1 MSLAKHGEKGKFNHF
16 SLSLEPVAWTKS
28 GRPTPSVIQL
38 PPSESPKAQMLTIF
52 RNLSLKLQLTIAG
65 FMAFVPAVVIALM
78 FYQQLQ
84 KDIAFSQ
91 KEIDGL
97 EHIRPVWDALALVSA
112 SQVGGE
118 ATISAKD
125 LEARLVAAN
134 AKYGSTLES
143 SDAFKKFG
151 ASLATTGWPTVNP
164 AKAVEADAAIAQT
177 HEFIR
182 DLGDLSNLTLDPDLD
197 TFYLMEITTMRLP
210 QLMER
215 TVKLHKHIAEL
226 QNPANRTDRKRGE
239 FFGAIGNLESELAE
253 IQRSLERAIRGNP
266 EGQVK
271 AAVEASFA
279 VFVARSR
286 ALSGILKRYGVEM
299 ADKGAPLI
307 DVEAISPA
315 IRGMFTANDEF
326 WRAATGSLDERLAVR
341 VRGLN
346 DKVFNVVAL
355 SSGITLFSLI
365 IGLYFSNAMVM
376 NLYRLKKT
384 IDAVARGD
392 LSTQNA
398 MTDQNTEIGG
408 ISRAIERLRSAV
420 AERMDAKHLVQQG
433 TVLDEQR
440 RLLIETVAGDIST
453 QIDGIII
460 DMNIACQE
468 LLGTVEL
475 VTNNAQDTQIHMV
488 TTSQRLDGAS
498 SNVLKV
504 ASSITQLAQST
515 REIAQQSATAANVAD
530 KARRSTDRAQA
541 SLATLDKAV
550 QKIGDIGG
558 MITGIA
564 SQTNLLA
571 LNATIE
577 AARAG
582 EAGRGFAVVA
592 GEVKALASQ
601 TTNATHE
608 IGGQIASIR
617 GAVADVAAIVQDVVM
632 VIDEITSVSTA
643 IAAATEQQSVTTDE
657 INFNIEE
664 TATDSR
670 AVSEVLKDVT
680 TKSLDTSE
688 KASELSNIA
697 AALSKKADEV
707 ERSMARLLGDLKAA

>member
-1 MSLAKHGEKGKFNHF
+1 
-16 SLSLEPVAWTKS
+16 
-28 GRPTPSVIQL
+28 
-38 PPSESPKAQMLTIF
+38 MLQIF
-52 RNLSLKLQLTIAG
+52 RNLSLKLQLTLAG

-91 KEIDGL
+91 KELDGL
-97 EHIRPVWDALALVSA
+97 EHIRPVWDALALLSIL
-112 SQVGGE
+112 QVGGDKK
-118 ATISAKD
+118 ISVKD
-125 LEARLVAAN
+125 IQDRLSIANTKHGAA
-134 AKYGSTLES
+134 LES
-143 SDAFKKFG
+143 SEGFRKLNNR
-151 ASLATTGWPTVNP
+151 LAATGWPAPAP
-164 AKAVEADAAIAQT
+164 AKAAESSSAIAQT

-197 TFYLMEITTMRLP
+197 TFYLMEISTMRLP

-215 TVKLHKHIAEL
+215 AVKLHAQVLAL
-226 QNPANRTDRKRGE
+226 QDTANRTDRKRGE
-239 FFGAIGNLESELAE
+239 LFGAIGNFESD
-253 IQRSLERAIRGNP
+253 IQDIERSVERAIRGNP

-271 AAVEASFA
+271 TALDASFKTFAAHSLA
-279 VFVARSR
+279 VSTMLRRYGIEIAERGTTSVGKEEINPAIQAMVAASDQFWR
-286 ALSGILKRYGVEM
+286 ALSG
-299 ADKGAPLI
+299 
-307 DVEAISPA
+307 
-315 IRGMFTANDEF
+315 
-326 WRAATGSLDERLAVR
+326 SLQERLDVR
-341 VRGLN
+341 VKGLN

-384 IDAVARGD
+384 IDAVAQGD
-392 LSTQNA
+392 LSTRNA
-398 MTDQNTEIGG
+398 MIDSKTEIGG
-408 ISRAIERLRSAV
+408 VSRAVDRLRIAV
-420 AERMDAKHLVQQG
+420 AERMDAKHLAQQG

-440 RLLIETVAGDIST
+440 RILIETVSRDIST
-453 QIDGIII
+453 QIDGLII

-488 TTSQRLDGAS
+488 TTSQRLDGAT

-530 KARRSTDRAQA
+530 KARRSTDRVRG

-558 MITGIA
+558 MIAGIA
-564 SQTNLLA
+564 NQTNLLA

-601 TTNATHE
+601 TANATHE
-608 IGGQIASIR
+608 IGDQIASIR
-617 GAVADVAAIVQDVVM
+617 GAVADVAAVVQDVVL
-632 VIDEITSVSTA
+632 VIDDITSVSTA

-680 TKSLDTSE
+680 NKSLDTSE

-697 AALSKKADEV
+697 ANLSKKADEV
-707 ERSMARLLGDLKAA
+707 ERTMARLLGDLKAA

>member
-1 MSLAKHGEKGKFNHF
+1 
-16 SLSLEPVAWTKS
+16 
-28 GRPTPSVIQL
+28 
-38 PPSESPKAQMLTIF
+38 MLTIF
-52 RNLSLKLQLTIAG
+52 RNLSLKLQLSIAG

-78 FYQQLQ
+78 FHQQLQ

-91 KEIDGL
+91 KELDGL
-97 EHIRPVWDALALVSA
+97 QHIRPVWDVLALLSI
-112 SQVGGE
+112 SQIGSETKV
-118 ATISAKD
+118 AAKD
-125 LEARLVAAN
+125 IQERLAVANTKHGA
-134 AKYGSTLES
+134 ALES
-143 SDAFKKFG
+143 SEAFRKLG
-151 ASLATTGWPTVNP
+151 AKLTAIGWPEPNP
-164 AKAVEADAAIAQT
+164 SKAAESGLAIAQT

-197 TFYLMEITTMRLP
+197 TFYLMEISTMRLP

-215 TVKLHKHIAEL
+215 AVKLHGQVLAL
-226 QNPANRTDRKRGE
+226 QDPANRTDRKRGE
-239 FFGAIGNLESELAE
+239 LFGAIGNFESD
-253 IQRSLERAIRGNP
+253 IQDIERSVERAIRGNP

-271 AAVEASFA
+271 AAVDASYRTFA
-279 VFVARSR
+279 ARSL
-286 ALSGILKRYGVEM
+286 AVSTMLKRYGIEIIDRGTASVGV
-299 ADKGAPLI
+299 ADI
-307 DVEAISPA
+307 NPA
-315 IRGMFTANDEF
+315 IQGMITSSDQF
-326 WRAATGSLDERLAVR
+326 WRALAGSLEERLDFR
-341 VRGLN
+341 VKGLN
-346 DKVFNVVAL
+346 NKVFNVVAF
-355 SSGITLFSLI
+355 SSGITLFSLM

-384 IDAVARGD
+384 IDAVAQGD
-392 LSTQNA
+392 LSTRNA
-398 MTDQNTEIGG
+398 MIDSQTEIGG
-408 ISRAIERLRSAV
+408 LSRAVDRLRIAI
-420 AERMDAKHLVQQG
+420 AERMDAKHLAEQS

-440 RLLIETVAGDIST
+440 RVLIETVSKDINI
-453 QIDGIII
+453 QIEGLIV

-468 LLGTVEL
+468 LLGTVDL

-488 TTSQRLDGAS
+488 TTSQRLDGATC
-498 SNVLKV
+498 NVLKV

-530 KARRSTDRAQA
+530 KARRSTDRVQG
-541 SLATLDKAV
+541 SLVTLDKAV

-592 GEVKALASQ
+592 GEVKALAGQ
-601 TTNATHE
+601 TANATHE
-608 IGGQIASIR
+608 IGDQIAAIR
-617 GAVADVAAIVQDVVM
+617 GAVTDVAAVVNDM
-632 VIDEITSVSTA
+632 VLVIDEITSVSTA

-680 TKSLDTSE
+680 VKSLDTSE

-697 AALSKKADEV
+697 ANLSKKADEV
-707 ERSMARLLGDLKAA
+707 ERTMARLLGDLKAA

>member
-1 MSLAKHGEKGKFNHF
+1 
-16 SLSLEPVAWTKS
+16 
-28 GRPTPSVIQL
+28 
-38 PPSESPKAQMLTIF
+38 MLTIF

-91 KEIDGL
+91 KELDGL
-97 EHIRPVWDALALVSA
+97 DHIRPVWDALALLSI
-112 SQVGGE
+112 SQVGGD
-118 ATISAKD
+118 TKISAKD
-125 LEARLVAAN
+125 IQERLATAN
-134 AKYGSTLES
+134 TKHGTALES
-143 SDAFKKFG
+143 SEAFRKLG
-151 ASLATTGWPTVNP
+151 AKLTVTGWPSP
-164 AKAVEADAAIAQT
+164 ASSKAGEASAAIAQT

-197 TFYLMEITTMRLP
+197 TFYLMEISTMRLP
-210 QLMER
+210 QLVEHMVR
-215 TVKLHKHIAEL
+215 LHGQVLAL
-226 QNPANRTDRKRGE
+226 QDPANRSDQKRGE
-239 FFGAIGNLESELAE
+239 LFGAIVNFESG
-253 IQRSLERAIRGNP
+253 IQDITRSMERAIRGNP

-271 AAVEASFA
+271 AAVDASYKAFA
-279 VFVARSR
+279 ARSL
-286 ALSGILKRYGVEM
+286 AVATMLKRYGIEI
-299 ADKGAPLI
+299 AD
-307 DVEAISPA
+307 
-315 IRGMFTANDEF
+315 RGTASIGKEDINAVIQAMVVASDQF
-326 WRAATGSLDERLAVR
+326 WRAVAGSLDERLGVR
-341 VRGLN
+341 VKGMN
-346 DKVFNVVAL
+346 DKVFNVVAF
-355 SSGITLFSLI
+355 SSGITLFSLM

-384 IDAVARGD
+384 IDAVAQGD
-392 LSTQNA
+392 LSTRNA
-398 MTDQNTEIGG
+398 MTDSKTEIGG
-408 ISRAIERLRSAV
+408 LSRAIDRLRIAV
-420 AERMDAKHLVQQG
+420 AERMDAKYQAEQD
-433 TVLDEQR
+433 TAMDEQR
-440 RLLIETVAGDIST
+440 RFLIETVVSDIST
-453 QIDGIII
+453 QIDGLII
-460 DMNIACQE
+460 DMNLACQE

-488 TTSQRLDGAS
+488 TTSQRLDGAT

-504 ASSITQLAQST
+504 AGSITQLAQST

-530 KARRSTDRAQA
+530 KARRSTDRVQG
-541 SLATLDKAV
+541 SLVTLDKAV

-558 MITGIA
+558 MITSIA
-564 SQTNLLA
+564 NQTNLLA

-601 TTNATHE
+601 TANATHE
-608 IGGQIASIR
+608 IGAQIVSIR
-617 GAVADVAAIVQDVVM
+617 GAVADVAAVVQDVVL
-632 VIDEITSVSTA
+632 VIDDITSVSTA

-697 AALSKKADEV
+697 SSLSKKADEV
-707 ERSMARLLGDLKAA
+707 ERTMARLLGDLKAA

>member
-1 MSLAKHGEKGKFNHF
+1 LVKEGKINDFIIPSQCRAGIDWAIIEVCVENT
-16 SLSLEPVAWTKS
+16 PVS
-28 GRPTPSVIQL
+28 CQ
-38 PPSESPKAQMLTIF
+38 SESSKAQMLTIF
-52 RNLSLKLQLTIAG
+52 RNLSLKLQLSIAG
-65 FMAFVPAVVIALM
+65 FMAFVPTVVIALM
-78 FYQQLQ
+78 FHQQLQ

-91 KEIDGL
+91 KELDGL
-97 EHIRPVWDALALVSA
+97 QHIRPVWDALALLSI
-112 SQVGGE
+112 SQIGGE
-118 ATISAKD
+118 TKISAKD
-125 LEARLVAAN
+125 TQDKLKAADARH
-134 AKYGSTLES
+134 GSALES
-143 SDAFKKFG
+143 SEGFKKLT
-151 ASLATTGWPTVNP
+151 ARLTATGWPVP
-164 AKAVEADAAIAQT
+164 VPSKAVEASAAIAQT

-197 TFYLMEITTMRLP
+197 TFYLMEISTMRLP

-215 TVKLHKHIAEL
+215 TVRLHSQALAL
-226 QNPANRTDRKRGE
+226 QDPANRTDRKRGE
-239 FFGAIGNLESELAE
+239 LFGAIGNFESD
-253 IQRSLERAIRGNP
+253 IQDIERSIERAIRGNP

-271 AAVEASFA
+271 SAVDASYKAFA
-279 VFVARSR
+279 ARSL
-286 ALSGILKRYGVEM
+286 AVSAMLKRYGVEI
-299 ADKGAPLI
+299 ADKGSSSVGSEDINTVIKAM
-307 DVEAISPA
+307 V
-315 IRGMFTANDEF
+315 TASDQF
-326 WRAATGSLDERLAVR
+326 WRAVAGSLDERLDVR
-341 VRGLN
+341 VKGLN
-346 DKVFNVVAL
+346 DKVFNVVAF
-355 SSGITLFSLI
+355 SSGITLFSLL

-376 NLYRLKKT
+376 NLYRLKMT
-384 IDAVARGD
+384 IDAVAQGD
-392 LSTQNA
+392 LSARNA
-398 MTDQNTEIGG
+398 MTDSKTEIGG
-408 ISRAIERLRSAV
+408 VSRAVDRLRIAV
-420 AERMDAKHLVQQG
+420 AERMDAKHLAEQG

-440 RLLIETVAGDIST
+440 RTLIETVSRDINT
-453 QIDGIII
+453 QIDGLIV

-488 TTSQRLDGAS
+488 TTSQRLDGATG
-498 SNVLKV
+498 NVLKV

-530 KARRSTDRAQA
+530 KARRNTDRVQG
-541 SLATLDKAV
+541 SLVTLDKAV

-582 EAGRGFAVVA
+582 ESGRGFAVVA

-601 TTNATHE
+601 TANATHE
-608 IGGQIASIR
+608 IGDQIAAIR
-617 GAVADVAAIVQDVVM
+617 GAVTDVAAVVNDM
-632 VIDEITSVSTA
+632 VLVIDEITSVSSA

-688 KASELSNIA
+688 KAYELSNIA
-697 AALSKKADEV
+697 ANLSKKADEV
-707 ERSMARLLGDLKAA
+707 ERTMARLLGDLKAA